1 MRTRFL
7 LIAAVFPLQVQG
19 QQTPAAQR
27 STNRVTQT
35 FKSFGRPY
43 GGWLLAAFDSIPAS
57 KYDFRPTPVQQSIGY
72 IAQHLE
78 DANYQLCE
86 RFGSSKRVLT
96 AKDSLADTVK
106 ARWPKD
112 TLIARLRSSLVFCS
126 EAIDG
131 LTDANLGDT
140 LMAGP
145 AGAQQP
151 VTRARFLI
159 LLVTDL
165 AEHYAQVA
173 SYMRILG
180 LVPPSALP
188 PSTR

>member
-7 LIAAVFPLQVQG
+7 LITAVFPIQIQG
-19 QQTPAAQR
+19 QQAPAAQP

-86 RFGSSKRVLT
+86 RFGSSKRVST

-112 TLIARLRSSLVFCS
+112 TLVARLRSSLVFCA
-126 EAIDG
+126 EAIDR

-145 AGAQQP
+145 PGAQQP
-151 VTRARFLI
+151 VTRARYLI

-165 AEHYAQVA
+165 AEHYAQLA

-188 PSTR
+188 PSTP